1 MGKYGSI
8 NSLSPQTMLIK
19 APGSTSLILSIIE
32 KSPLILFL
40 ITISKFVFSQEKL
53 VFKTNRVISE

>member
-32 KSPLILFL
+32 KSPLLFL
-40 ITISKFVFSQEKL
+40 ITISKFVFSQENL